1 MKESHLRTKAVMGHA
16 VRLETFGVI
25 RRATTLAPA
34 SDALQKLD
42 GLVPVWMP
50 APLLFAR
57 IDSAIA
63 PLAEAIVLI
72 SRIPQALAG
81 VLQKLRCKLL
91 PVREQMEHSF
101 ERLP

>member
-1 MKESHLRTKAVMGHA
+1 MKESHLGTKTVIGHV
-16 VRLETFGVI
+16 VRVETFDVI
-25 RRATTLAPA
+25 RRTTTLAPA
-34 SDALQKLD
+34 PDALQKLD
-42 GLVPVWMP
+42 GLVPVWML

-57 IDSAIA
+57 TDSAIA
-63 PLAEAIVLI
+63 PLAEPIVLI